1 MGTGGSQATNI
12 IFLIAI
18 FAIFYLLLIRPSQ
31 VKQKQHLEMLKN
43 IKRGDKVVTQGGIHG
58 EITKVKDKVFHL
70 KIADKTEIVV
80 EKSSIIFVKNKDI
93 EKK

>member
-1 MGTGGSQATNI
+1 MGAGNSQTTSI

-18 FAIFYLLLIRPSQ
+18 FAIFYFLLIRPSQ

-43 IKRGDKVVTQGGIHG
+43 IKKGDKVVTQGGIHG
-58 EITKVKDKVFHL
+58 EVVKIKDKVFHL

-80 EKSSIIFVKNKDI
+80 EKSAIVFVKNKDI
-93 EKK
+93 EKQ